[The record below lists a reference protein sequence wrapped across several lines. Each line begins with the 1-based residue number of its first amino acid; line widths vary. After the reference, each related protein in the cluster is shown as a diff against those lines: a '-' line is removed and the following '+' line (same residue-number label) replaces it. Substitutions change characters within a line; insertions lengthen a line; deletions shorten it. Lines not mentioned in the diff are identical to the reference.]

1 MSDGTLKAFQS
12 LFLSRLDTLAH
23 ILDKSADHFQN
34 EGDSILLFSITDDML
49 PFGTQ
54 IVFTCNQPHN
64 FARWCAG
71 QAMANLESDV
81 ASIGAARR
89 VIEQTRESL
98 ISTTTDDSKLN
109 EIQRVDLA
117 EGQYLEL
124 PGAEYVNDFL
134 LPNFYFH
141 LVTAYNI
148 MRMKG
153 VPLGKADYMSHLLSQ
168 VKLG

>member
-1 MSDGTLKAFQS
+1 

-23 ILDKSADHFQN
+23 ILDKSADHFQS

-71 QAMANLESDV
+71 QSMANLESDV

-124 PGAEYVNDFL
+124 PGAEYVNGFL

-168 VKLG
+168 VKLD